1 MAHVPS
7 KIMSAG
13 EIRLA
18 KAGLKRE
25 VGVHADVI
33 KTNTKAV
40 KMAEAELAKAIKTA
54 KTGLT
59 EAAKAHDAAVKLAT
73 KVFEAAKKA
82 TDKPNAVAAKLSAK
96 AENALAAMEQATA
109 PAAA

>member
-25 VGVHADVI
+25 VGIHADVI
-33 KTNTKAV
+33 KVNAKAV
-40 KMAEAELAKAIKTA
+40 KAAEAELAKAIKVA
-54 KTGLT
+54 KNGLT
-59 EAAKAHDAAVKLAT
+59 EATKAHDTAVKLAT
-73 KVFEAAKKA
+73 KAFEATKKA
-82 TDKPNAVAAKLSAK
+82 TDKPNAAANKLGAK
-96 AENALAAMEQATA
+96 AESALAAMEQATA
-109 PAAA
+109 SAAA